1 MKYRT
6 KMSRRSS
13 KKVFKKYTGVHRH
26 NNAVRSV
33 MRGGVR
39 M

>member
-1 MKYRT
+1 MRKRF

-13 KKVFKKYTGVHRH
+13 RRVFKKYTGIHRH
-26 NNAVRSV
+26 NNAVRHV

>member
-1 MKYRT
+1 MRRRVR
-6 KMSRRSS
+6 MSRRASRR
-13 KKVFKKYTGVHRH
+13 VFKKYTGVHRH